1 MSDIGGIQGSG
12 SPEQIRSVGGQPY
25 AQSPPPV
32 SPAEQGD
39 TVEISLTAEMLGKM
53 HALPDIRIEKVAPV
67 RQAIEAGTYDTEEK
81 LDVAIE
87 RLLEDL
93 D

>member
-1 MSDIGGIQGSG
+1 MSDIGGIQGSAG
-12 SPEQIRSVGGQPY
+12 SEQIRPVGGQSY
-25 AQSPPPV
+25 AQSPQPV
-32 SPAEQGD
+32 SPGEQGD

-53 HALPDIRIEKVAPV
+53 HALPDIRVEKVAPI
-67 RQAIEAGTYDTEEK
+67 RQAIEAGTYDIEGK